1 MMELKNADY
10 EANEGRS
17 RVREDYVP
25 RPRALERI
33 PHQNFIGTV
42 VEIVSGDHIIIVA
55 DDSFKDSSEH
65 EYEVLLSSI
74 SCPKSDG
81 SGVEREVYAYEAKEF
96 VRALLIGRQ
105 VHVELEYSRKHD
117 IENIKT
123 YHHGSVFLVTALD
136 GQNVSELVVAEGLA
150 TVLKRD
156 DVEVVSNYYDALCN
170 AESSAILN
178 KKGMHSGVDPLVMD
192 IKDVSDATWQ
202 EAGNASNHI
211 FLYLYDKYNKV
222 PAVVESVIHTT
233 NKNKIILFIQQYG
246 ETWRIAFSLD
256 GVIWPR
262 DEEPY
267 AAEAF
272 RLLRRTILQRRV
284 EVELSTNHP
293 IDYDGYFVGTL
304 LLESNTHAAIPLLQ
318 AGLAKLAKKK
328 GEYPKG
334 AYRDELD
341 KAPKLAKMEGEYP
354 KGAYHD
360 ELNKAQKSART
371 KKLKM
376 WENYVEPSYQCTGAM
391 EGDN

>member
-1 MMELKNADY
+1 MELKNADY

-117 IENIKT
+117 IENIKA

-156 DVEVVSNYYDALCN
+156 DIEVVSNYYDALFL
-170 AESSAILN
+170 SAVNL
-178 KKGMHSGVDPLVMD
+178 
-192 IKDVSDATWQ
+192 
-202 EAGNASNHI
+202 
-211 FLYLYDKYNKV
+211 
-222 PAVVESVIHTT
+222 
-233 NKNKIILFIQQYG
+233 
-246 ETWRIAFSLD
+246 
-256 GVIWPR
+256 
-262 DEEPY
+262 
-267 AAEAF
+267 
-272 RLLRRTILQRRV
+272 
-284 EVELSTNHP
+284 
-293 IDYDGYFVGTL
+293 
-304 LLESNTHAAIPLLQ
+304 
-318 AGLAKLAKKK
+318 
-328 GEYPKG
+328 
-334 AYRDELD
+334 
-341 KAPKLAKMEGEYP
+341 
-354 KGAYHD
+354 
-360 ELNKAQKSART
+360 
-371 KKLKM
+371 
-376 WENYVEPSYQCTGAM
+376 
-391 EGDN
+391 